1 MEIKDTIL
9 VSIQKLALGIVPSD
23 LELDNSAIR
32 RVGSMGSGG
41 GGLQIWLGEL
51 WVNYQ
56 RWTTLTLITS
66 RKGGLVE
73 NIRIF

>member
-41 GGLQIWLGEL
+41 G
-51 WVNYQ
+51 
-56 RWTTLTLITS
+56 ITNMV
-66 RKGGLVE
+66 RRVVG
-73 NIRIF
+73 

>member
-32 RVGSMGSGG
+32 RVGSKGSGRG
-41 GGLQIWLGEL
+41 GRTNMVRRVVG
-51 WVNYQ
+51 
-56 RWTTLTLITS
+56 
-66 RKGGLVE
+66 
-73 NIRIF
+73 